1 MTCHA
6 RAYRRR
12 ALGIIRA
19 MSPEDHIVEAL
30 LVLDVVNDFDH
41 EDGDRLLASL
51 STRVHALEAAIAQAR
66 GSGLP
71 VIYVNDAAGRWD
83 GERSLHVARA
93 LEGRGGDVVRHVAP
107 EADDRFLFK
116 GTYSA
121 FDGTPLAR
129 LLGELGV
136 TRIVLAGAATEM
148 CVAQTAIA
156 AREIGLQVTV
166 LRDACA
172 SVDPANERIAL
183 EYLEHVTGSVILPFE
198 SWRTSGL
205 ELGARRHTT
214 P

>member
-1 MTCHA
+1 VRGAHHA
-6 RAYRRR
+6 YKDR
-12 ALGIIRA
+12 ALGNTGA
-19 MSPEDHIVEAL
+19 MSSEDQIVEAL

-41 EDGDRLLASL
+41 DDGDRLLASL
-51 STRVHALEAAIAQAR
+51 SARVHALEAAIAQAR
-66 GSGLP
+66 ERGLD

-93 LEGRGGDVVRHVAP
+93 LRGKGGDVVGRVTP
-107 EADDRFLFK
+107 EVNDRFLFK

-172 SVDPANERIAL
+172 SVDHANEHIAL
-183 EYLEHVTGSVILPFE
+183 EYLEHVTGSVILAVE
-198 SWRTSGL
+198 SWRASGL
-205 ELGARRHTT
+205 EMRARRHTAA
-214 P
+214 